1 MLDLMTTLRKDNVG
15 YDLKQLFIGS
25 EGTLGVITVRIV
37 CVCVPGVQLAQ
48 TSHVPHHACHLLL
61 FLLLQKLAV
70 LTPSKPSATNVAF
83 LGVAY
88 VIQHAAPPTKRFFM

>member
-37 CVCVPGVQLAQ
+37 CVCVWVPGVQLAQ
-48 TSHVPHHACHLLL
+48 TSHVPRHACHLLL
-61 FLLLQKLAV
+61 FLLQKLAV

-88 VIQHAAPPTKRFFM
+88 VIQHPAPPTI